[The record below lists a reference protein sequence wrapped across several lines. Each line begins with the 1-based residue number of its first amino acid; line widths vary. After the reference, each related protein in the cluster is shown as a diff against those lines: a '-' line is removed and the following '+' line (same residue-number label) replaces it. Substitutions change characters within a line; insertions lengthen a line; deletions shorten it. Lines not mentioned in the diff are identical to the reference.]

1 MIDIKQVHKSFGNRE
16 ILKGIDLHV
25 PTGSV
30 TVILGPSGSGKTT
43 FLRTLNF
50 LEKADAGT
58 MQLNDI
64 SVDLHKASNKEILN
78 VRRNTSM
85 VFQSYNLFSNKTVIE
100 NIMEG
105 LVTVILGPS
114 GSGKT
119 TFLRTLNFLEKADAG
134 TMQLNDISVDL
145 HKASN
150 KEILNVRRNTSMVF
164 QSYNLFSNKTVIEN
178 IMEGLVTVKKM
189 KKAEARDI
197 AQRFLKE
204 VGMEGYDD
212 YYPVQLSGGQQQ
224 RIGIARALAMDPE
237 VILFDEPTSALDP
250 ELVGEVLAVIRKI
263 AKELEVTMI
272 IVTHEIGFAKEVAD
286 QVVFMEGGVIVEQG
300 DPKVV
305 LEHPNE
311 ERTRKFLSR
320 YLTLD
325 SELPLDSAAL

>member
-105 LVTVILGPS
+105 LVTV
-114 GSGKT
+114 
-119 TFLRTLNFLEKADAG
+119 
-134 TMQLNDISVDL
+134 
-145 HKASN
+145 
-150 KEILNVRRNTSMVF
+150 
-164 QSYNLFSNKTVIEN
+164 
-178 IMEGLVTVKKM
+178 KKM
-189 KKAEARDI
+189 KKSEARQI

-237 VILFDEPTSALDP
+237 VILFDEPTSALDAVNQK
-250 ELVGEVLAVIRKI
+250 LVLDLLQKLHKEQPFGYVFVSHDIGLLQAVTDR
-263 AKELEVTMI
+263 I
-272 IVTHEIGFAKEVAD
+272 IVMKDG
-286 QVVFMEGGVIVEQG
+286 QIVETIES
-300 DPKVV
+300 KRLKEAV
-305 LEHPNE
+305 HPY
-311 ERTRKFLSR
+311 TQALV
-320 YLTLD
+320 
-325 SELPLDSAAL
+325 SAGE